1 MPEND
6 YYLTDK
12 LQMKNFVFIILVL
25 FLSVSC
31 KKELV
36 KEPAK
41 LIEKEKMIDIIY
53 DLSLLEAIKY
63 QQPLSL
69 DSVASNPTKFI
80 FKKYKVDSLQFA
92 QSNIYYAA
100 DYDSYKEMFDEI
112 NARLDKEKKS
122 TEKKLKAEEKAAKAK
137 KAAEAKKKKLKETP
151 KDSVKKKL
159 IKKVN
164 IDSIKRMRRLQHK
177 GL

>member
-1 MPEND
+1 
-6 YYLTDK
+6 
-12 LQMKNFVFIILVL
+12 MKNFVFIILVL

-41 LIEKEKMIDIIY
+41 LIAKEKMIDIIY
-53 DLSLLEAIKY
+53 DLSLLDAIKY

-69 DSVASNPTKFI
+69 DSVESNPKKFI

-100 DYDSYKEMFDEI
+100 DYDNYKEMFDEI
-112 NARLDKEKKS
+112 NARLDKEKKVV
-122 TEKKLKAEEKAAKAK
+122 EKKIKAEEKKAAKAKKIAEAK

-151 KDSVKKKL
+151 KDSVKKV
-159 IKKVN
+159 IKKINV
-164 IDSIKRMRRLQHK
+164 DSVKRKKRVQHK

>member
-1 MPEND
+1 
-6 YYLTDK
+6 
-12 LQMKNFVFIILVL
+12 MKNFVFILLVL

-69 DSVASNPTKFI
+69 DSVESNPTKFI

-92 QSNIYYAA
+92 KSNMYYAA

-112 NARLDKEKKS
+112 QARLDKEKKS
-122 TEKKLKAEEKAAKAK
+122 TEIKVKAEEKKAAKAK

-151 KDSVKKKL
+151 KDSVKNKVV
-159 IKKVN
+159 KKVN
-164 IDSIKRMRRLQHK
+164 IDSIKRMKRLQHK

>member
-1 MPEND
+1 
-6 YYLTDK
+6 
-12 LQMKNFVFIILVL
+12 MKNFVFIILVV

-41 LIEKEKMIDIIY
+41 LIEKDKMIDIIY

-112 NARLDKEKKS
+112 NARLDREKKS
-122 TEKKLKAEEKAAKAK
+122 TEKKLKAEEKKEKAK
-137 KAAEAKKKKLKETP
+137 KAAEAKKKNLNETP
-151 KDSVKKKL
+151 KDSVKKKV
-159 IKKVN
+159 IKKAD
-164 IDSIKRMRRLQHK
+164 IDSIKRKRSLQHK

>member
-1 MPEND
+1 
-6 YYLTDK
+6 
-12 LQMKNFVFIILVL
+12 MKNFVFIILVL

-69 DSVASNPTKFI
+69 DSVESNPTKFV
-80 FKKYKVDSLQFA
+80 FRKYKVDSLQFA
-92 QSNIYYAA
+92 KSNMYYAA

-122 TEKKLKAEEKAAKAK
+122 TEIKLKAEEKKAAKAKKIADAK

-151 KDSVKKKL
+151 KNSVKKKV

-164 IDSIKRMRRLQHK
+164 IDSIKRMKRLQHK

>member
-1 MPEND
+1 
-6 YYLTDK
+6 
-12 LQMKNFVFIILVL
+12 MKNFVFIILVL
-25 FLSVSC
+25 FFSVSC

-53 DLSLLEAIKY
+53 DLTLLEAIKY

-69 DSVASNPTKFI
+69 DSVESNPTKFV

-100 DYDSYKEMFDEI
+100 DYDNYKEMFDEI

-122 TEKKLKAEEKAAKAK
+122 TEIKLKAEEKKAAKAK
-137 KAAEAKKKKLKETP
+137 KLADAKKAAEEKKKKLKETP
-151 KDSVKKKL
+151 KDSLKKNVVKKM
-159 IKKVN
+159 N
-164 IDSIKRMRRLQHK
+164 IDSIKRMKRLQHK
-177 GL
+177 

>member
-1 MPEND
+1 
-6 YYLTDK
+6 
-12 LQMKNFVFIILVL
+12 MKNFVFILLVL

-41 LIEKEKMIDIIY
+41 LIAKEKMIDIIY
-53 DLSLLEAIKY
+53 DLSLLDAIKY

-69 DSVASNPTKFI
+69 DSVESNPKKFI

-100 DYDSYKEMFDEI
+100 DYDNYKEMFDEI
-112 NARLDKEKKS
+112 NARLDKEKKVI
-122 TEKKLKAEEKAAKAK
+122 EKKIKAEEKKAAKAKKIAEAK

-151 KDSVKKKL
+151 KDSVKKV
-159 IKKVN
+159 IKKINV
-164 IDSIKRMRRLQHK
+164 DSVKRKKRVQHK

>member
-1 MPEND
+1 
-6 YYLTDK
+6 
-12 LQMKNFVFIILVL
+12 MKNFVFIILVL

-53 DLSLLEAIKY
+53 DLSLLDAIKY

-69 DSVASNPTKFI
+69 DSVESNPTKFI
-80 FKKYKVDSLQFA
+80 FRKYKVDSLQFA
-92 QSNIYYAA
+92 KSNMYYAA

-122 TEKKLKAEEKAAKAK
+122 TEIKLKAEEKKAAKAKKIADAK

-151 KDSVKKKL
+151 KDSVKKKV

-164 IDSIKRMRRLQHK
+164 IDSIKK
-177 GL
+177 E

>member
-12 LQMKNFVFIILVL
+12 LQMKNFVFILLVL

-53 DLSLLEAIKY
+53 DLSIR
-63 QQPLSL
+63 SG
-69 DSVASNPTKFI
+69 
-80 FKKYKVDSLQFA
+80 
-92 QSNIYYAA
+92 
-100 DYDSYKEMFDEI
+100 
-112 NARLDKEKKS
+112 
-122 TEKKLKAEEKAAKAK
+122 LKAEDINV
-137 KAAEAKKKKLKETP
+137 KEVEGYLPGFVIT
-151 KDSVKKKL
+151 DNNSARYYLEL
-159 IKKVN
+159 IQKISAFDVTTINGKVN
-164 IDSIKRMRRLQHK
+164 FKMRKYGNEYHISQEDLLLIDNEIGLSLNKEYSLQEELHV
-177 GL
+177 LIDLP